1 MVDTSW
7 KMFCLDREYFFLQLE
22 QSLNS
27 LLRDMVKSSS
37 LETLAKFAFFGH
49 VDLQV
54 NSALSATSGRSESS
68 LDIAKYLS
76 HA

>member
-1 MVDTSW
+1 
-7 KMFCLDREYFFLQLE
+7 
-22 QSLNS
+22 
-27 LLRDMVKSSS
+27 MVKSSS

-54 NSALSATSGRSESS
+54 NSTLSATSGRSESS

-76 HA
+76 HAY